1 MLRRSKRKIH
11 MVAKWD
17 AILLATAVAGGS
29 MLIESS
35 HRVDTGAPDEE
46 VVATSACDTGIA
58 ARLWKPADGEAN
70 DTEAAPAPPGCPS
83 D

>member
-46 VVATSACDTGIA
+46 VVATNACDAGIA
-58 ARLWKPADGEAN
+58 ARLWKPAEDEGN
-70 DTEAAPAPPGCPS
+70 DIEPAPPGCPS